1 MKKFKKMQK
10 EVKLLLA
17 GARVCA
23 IIAKK
28 MQKSKRLKTPLSPIL
43 SGFTRLTLHYF
54 RTIIWCLK
62 KEKGVKRPC
71 DYPLSP
77 FLKPWYFLDTTLFS
91 FRISLVDHCLLSPYS
106 LRGSF
111 PTI

>member
-1 MKKFKKMQK
+1 MNKFKKMQK

-28 MQKSKRLKTPLSPIL
+28 MQKSKRQKMPLIPIL

-62 KEKGVKRPC
+62 KEKRSKKTMR
-71 DYPLSP
+71 LSI
-77 FLKPWYFLDTTLFS
+77 KPILETMVLFRYHAFFFS
-91 FRISLVDHCLLSPYS
+91 HLP
-106 LRGSF
+106 RGSL
-111 PTI
+111 PS